1 MIVLVRQKCG
11 AFAQ

>member
-1 MIVLVRQKCG
+1 MIVLLRQKCG